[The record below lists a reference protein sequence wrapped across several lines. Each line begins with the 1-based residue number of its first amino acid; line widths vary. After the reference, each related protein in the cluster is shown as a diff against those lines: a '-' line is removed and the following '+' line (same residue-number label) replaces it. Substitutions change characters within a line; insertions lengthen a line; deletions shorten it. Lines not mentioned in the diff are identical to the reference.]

1 MVFISISLSLSCSL
15 SPILKGPPGCE
26 ATNGGGSSEISLQI
40 SWQSIKIKYHFR
52 MFPQPRG
59 DINIYIS
66 RREILLIFDCYSCWK
81 YFSFQFYHCYIVTV
95 QMVAVHIRSLFVY
108 PALTLRNWIDS
119 REMWNFNRISLS
131 DKLNTIFPFDNWS
144 AAVGVSLGWSG
155 ERRLQR

>member
-1 MVFISISLSLSCSL
+1 MQLGLSFISCKLMDWFSFPSLSLSL
-15 SPILKGPPGCE
+15 SPAPSLWKVRLAVRILMGE
-26 ATNGGGSSEISLQI
+26 APAMI

-81 YFSFQFYHCYIVTV
+81 YFSLQFYHCYIVTV
-95 QMVAVHIRSLFVY
+95 QMVAVHTRSLFVY

-119 REMWNFNRISLS
+119 REMWNFNRISLPATNWIQYFH
-131 DKLNTIFPFDNWS
+131 LTIGRS
-144 AAVGVSLGWSG
+144 AL
-155 ERRLQR
+155 

>member
-1 MVFISISLSLSCSL
+1 M
-15 SPILKGPPGCE
+15 
-26 ATNGGGSSEISLQI
+26 GGGCSEISLQI
-40 SWQSIKIKYHFR
+40 SGRSIKIKYHFR

-95 QMVAVHIRSLFVY
+95 QMVAVHTRSLFVY

-119 REMWNFNRISLS
+119 REMWNFNRISLR

-144 AAVGVSLGWSG
+144 RAGDCRAGWLV
-155 ERRLQR
+155 RRDREDYRDKVV